1 MKKELNN
8 LALQGKN
15 VVCTDP
21 KGELFGITSEIFE
34 KEGYDVKVFNLVNP
48 EHSDGI
54 DIFRFIEKEID
65 AQVFAQVVVSTTQNA
80 GKKVKNFG
88 RIHKKIY

>member
-21 KGELFGITSEIFE
+21 KGELFGITREIFE

-48 EHSDGI
+48 EHPDGI
-54 DIFRFIEKEID
+54 DIFMFIEKKIESQLIS
-65 AQVFAQVVVSTTQNA
+65 QVVLITT
-80 GKKVKNFG
+80 KKS
-88 RIHKKIY
+88 